1 MADDIVTLVN
11 DPSAPTI
18 LHDVLRVAEGARV
31 RLDEAAR
38 NTLRERRAQVVG
50 FVERSAEP
58 AYGFNRGF
66 GHNVD
71 LKVDPDRSNQLQQNL
86 ILSHS
91 CGVGEDA
98 PCEVVR
104 GAMFLR
110 AVSLARGYSS
120 VRPDV
125 IDKIVDFLNADIV
138 PVVPR
143 LGSVSASGDLA
154 PLSHMALALLG
165 KGEVIWRGQRQSAES
180 ALKAAGIAAL
190 QLEMKEG
197 LALNNGVQYSTAY
210 GIWCLARMERLLKSA
225 VVATALSAQ
234 VMLGSDAP
242 FRHDLHRL
250 RPHRGSRMV
259 ARWLFGLMAASPL
272 RDTHRKFDVDGEI
285 QDPYNLRCAPQIL
298 GACLDLV
305 ERARATLT
313 TEAAA
318 VTDNPIILKAGAEFA
333 HVHDEAT
340 RREFLGQYVDIVS
353 GGHFH
358 GMPIAIDIYGLL
370 QACAIMARL
379 SNMRAV
385 RYVDEKR
392 NKGLGA
398 DLKWEGD
405 LGILEKLDKEEL
417 AKRKIAIPADVQ
429 ERLDDLQQRRDA
441 IEKAQAISSAF
452 MIPEYVSAGL
462 TNWIWGSCMPVHLF
476 SMSTDAGQEDHVSMA
491 ANVAVR
497 LHDALPRLAEI
508 IAIELAFATQAAAL
522 RKLMRFIPSKHYHWH
537 PVTADELRLSP
548 VSEAILAEVERHFP
562 LVTHDRALSGD
573 IRRLG
578 EAVLDG
584 SILRAADASGF
595 VFAEQPD

>member
-1 MADDIVTLVN
+1 
-11 DPSAPTI
+11 
-18 LHDVLRVAEGARV
+18 
-31 RLDEAAR
+31 
-38 NTLRERRAQVVG
+38 
-50 FVERSAEP
+50 
-58 AYGFNRGF
+58 
-66 GHNVD
+66 
-71 LKVDPDRSNQLQQNL
+71 
-86 ILSHS
+86 
-91 CGVGEDA
+91 
-98 PCEVVR
+98 
-104 GAMFLR
+104 
-110 AVSLARGYSS
+110 
-120 VRPDV
+120 
-125 IDKIVDFLNADIV
+125 
-138 PVVPR
+138 
-143 LGSVSASGDLA
+143 
-154 PLSHMALALLG
+154 
-165 KGEVIWRGQRQSAES
+165 
-180 ALKAAGIAAL
+180 
-190 QLEMKEG
+190 
-197 LALNNGVQYSTAY
+197 
-210 GIWCLARMERLLKSA
+210 
-225 VVATALSAQ
+225 
-234 VMLGSDAP
+234 
-242 FRHDLHRL
+242 
-250 RPHRGSRMV
+250 
-259 ARWLFGLMAASPL
+259 
-272 RDTHRKFDVDGEI
+272 
-285 QDPYNLRCAPQIL
+285 
-298 GACLDLV
+298 
-305 ERARATLT
+305 
-313 TEAAA
+313 
-318 VTDNPIILKAGAEFA
+318 
-333 HVHDEAT
+333 
-340 RREFLGQYVDIVS
+340 
-353 GGHFH
+353 
-358 GMPIAIDIYGLL
+358 
-370 QACAIMARL
+370 MARL

-405 LGILEKLDKEEL
+405 LGILEKLDKGEL
-417 AKRKIAIPADVQ
+417 AKRKIAIAADVQ

-497 LHDALPRLAEI
+497 LHDSLPRLAEI